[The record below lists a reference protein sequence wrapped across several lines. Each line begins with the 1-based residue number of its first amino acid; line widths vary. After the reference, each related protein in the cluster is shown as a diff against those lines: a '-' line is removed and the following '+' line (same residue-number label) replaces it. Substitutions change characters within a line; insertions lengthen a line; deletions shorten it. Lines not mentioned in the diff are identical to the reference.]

1 MMTLVSPMITRGYLR
16 IGIKI
21 KKSNFMSC
29 FFVLTELNNIQGAY
43 DLKVFSSKIVEPEN
57 VQLELERTL

>member
-1 MMTLVSPMITRGYLR
+1 
-16 IGIKI
+16 
-21 KKSNFMSC
+21 MSC